1 MSRFFFCVIKPS
13 SVVNESETIIVSGSL
28 LANDTG
34 EAMRL
39 VEQIHPSAL
48 ELRVYKEKALQLT

>member
-1 MSRFFFCVIKPS
+1 MIKPS

-39 VEQIHPSAL
+39 VEQMHPSAL

>member
-13 SVVNESETIIVSGSL
+13 SATHESETVIVSGSL
-28 LANDTG
+28 LANHTS
-34 EAMRL
+34 EAMSL
-39 VEQIHPSAL
+39 VEQMHPSAL